1 MAGKAHNQ
9 AYSTVNGMG
18 KPEQGEVVPSPPS
31 ISVVMP
37 VHNAMPYL
45 DEGIQSIL
53 GQTFRDFEFVILD
66 DASTDGT
73 TGALG
78 EWEKKDSR
86 IRLHRSEQN
95 LGLSGSSNL
104 VVKLARAPLIARM
117 DADDVSRP
125 ERLMR
130 QWEVMKTLPD
140 VALVGT
146 LCDGIDAA
154 GRRVRPRDR
163 WRLVRRSE
171 FPPFPHGSVMF
182 RRAVFEEVGGYNEE
196 YASAEDQE
204 LFLRIARNKRVV
216 VLPDVLYHYRYHQ
229 RNATI
234 FHLTASA
241 KDKNGL
247 KRFVNGPCLPEE
259 SNGTDLR
266 ALRSAASMQLW
277 AGQRPK
283 FLELLLAD
291 GALRWNTQ
299 SAYTLAW
306 AAWARVSPGSLRACL
321 RGFIRARDLLAGSR
335 HRDGRVCEWRFE

>member
-1 MAGKAHNQ
+1 
-9 AYSTVNGMG
+9 MG
-18 KPEQGEVVPSPPS
+18 KIEHGGDVPSPPL

-37 VHNAMPYL
+37 VHNALPYL
-45 DEGIQSIL
+45 DEGIKSIL
-53 GQTFRDFEFVILD
+53 GQTFTDFEFVILD

-73 TGALG
+73 TAALN
-78 EWEKKDSR
+78 EWAKKDKR

-95 LGLSGSSNL
+95 LGLSGSSNR
-104 VVKLARAPLIARM
+104 VVRLARAPLIARM

-163 WRLVRRSE
+163 WRLIRRSE

-182 RRAVFEEVGGYNEE
+182 RRAAFDEIGGYNEK

-204 LFLRIARNKRVV
+204 LFLRIARCKRVV

-229 RNATI
+229 ENSTI
-234 FHLTASA
+234 FHLTG
-241 KDKNGL
+241 KTKENNGL
-247 KRFVNGPCLPEE
+247 RRFVHNQRLSDGKSSP
-259 SNGTDLR
+259 DLR

-283 FLELLLAD
+283 LLRWLLAE
-291 GALRWNTQ
+291 GLLRWNAQ
-299 SAYTLAW
+299 SVYTLAW
-306 AAWARVSPGSLRACL
+306 AAWASVSPGSLRACL

>member
-1 MAGKAHNQ
+1 
-9 AYSTVNGMG
+9 MG
-18 KPEQGEVVPSPPS
+18 KREHGGDVSTTTTPL

-37 VHNAMPYL
+37 VHNALPYL

-66 DASTDGT
+66 DASTDGSFD
-73 TGALG
+73 ALS
-78 EWEKKDSR
+78 EWAKKDSR

-104 VVKLARAPLIARM
+104 VVRLARAPLIARM

-130 QWEVMKTLPD
+130 QWEVMKTLSD

-163 WRLVRRSE
+163 WRLIRRSE

-182 RRAVFEEVGGYNEE
+182 RRAVFDEIGGYNEE

-204 LFLRIARNKRVV
+204 LFLRIARSKRVV

-229 RNATI
+229 ANSTI
-234 FHLTASA
+234 FHLTTGA

-247 KRFVNGPCLPEE
+247 RRFVHDPRLPEGK
-259 SNGTDLR
+259 SGPDLR

-277 AGQRPK
+277 AGHRPK
-283 FLELLLAD
+283 FMRWLLAD
-291 GALRWNTQ
+291 GALKLNAQ
-299 SAYTLAW
+299 SAYTLVW
-306 AAWARVSPGSLRACL
+306 AAWAQVSPGSLRACL

>member
-1 MAGKAHNQ
+1 M
-9 AYSTVNGMG
+9 
-18 KPEQGEVVPSPPS
+18 PSQPL

-37 VHNAMPYL
+37 VHNGLPYV

-53 GQTFRDFEFVILD
+53 GQTFKDFEFVILD

-73 TGALG
+73 FDALN
-78 EWEKKDSR
+78 EWAKKDSR
-86 IRLHRSEQN
+86 IRLHRSERN
-95 LGLSGSSNL
+95 LGLSGSSNR
-104 VVKLARAPLIARM
+104 VVQLARAPLIARM

-130 QWEVMKTLPD
+130 QWEVMESLPD

-146 LCDGIDAA
+146 LCDGIDAV

-163 WRLVRRSE
+163 WRLIRRSE

-182 RRAVFEEVGGYNEE
+182 RRAVFDEIGGYNEE
-196 YASAEDQE
+196 YVSAEDQE
-204 LFLRIARNKRVV
+204 LFLRIARSKRVV

-229 RNATI
+229 GNATI
-234 FHLTASA
+234 FHLTTSA
-241 KDKNGL
+241 KDNNNGL
-247 KRFVNGPCLPEE
+247 RRFVNEPRLQEVA
-259 SNGTDLR
+259 NVTDLR

-283 FLELLLAD
+283 LLKWVLAD
-291 GALRWNTQ
+291 GALRWDAQ
-299 SAYTLAW
+299 SVYTLAW
-306 AAWARVSPGSLRACL
+306 AAWAGVSPGSLRACL

>member
-1 MAGKAHNQ
+1 
-9 AYSTVNGMG
+9 MG
-18 KPEQGEVVPSPPS
+18 KLEQGGDVPAQSPL

-37 VHNAMPYL
+37 VHNGLPYL
-45 DEGIQSIL
+45 DESIQSIL
-53 GQTFRDFEFVILD
+53 GQTLKDFEFIILD
-66 DASTDGT
+66 DASTDGSSDV
-73 TGALG
+73 LS
-78 EWEKKDSR
+78 EWAKKDER

-125 ERLMR
+125 DRLMR
-130 QWEVMKTLPD
+130 QWEVMKTLSD

-154 GRRVRPRDR
+154 GRSVRPRDR
-163 WRLVRRSE
+163 WRLIRHSE

-182 RRAVFEEVGGYNEE
+182 RRADFYEVGGYNEQ

-204 LFLRIARNKRVV
+204 LFLRLARRKRVV

-229 RNATI
+229 GNSTI
-234 FHLTASA
+234 VHLTTTTTAT
-241 KDKNGL
+241 DNNGTR
-247 KRFVNGPCLPEE
+247 RFVHDTHLPEGN
-259 SNGTDLR
+259 NGTDLR

-277 AGQRPK
+277 AGQRPQ
-283 FLELLLAD
+283 FLSLLLAD
-291 GALRWNTQ
+291 GALGWNAQ
-299 SAYTLAW
+299 SVYTLAW
-306 AAWARVSPGSLRACL
+306 ATWARVSPGSLRACL